1 MNIINAKTF
10 NTMKIV
16 FYIILFTSL
25 YFNIAKSEPLLLTCK
40 NTENSEPRYF
50 LTIDLD
56 NKTLEKAEALYKIIE
71 IKENSIKAERRIN
84 IDNKKYIETIFLD
97 RYYGKK
103 HLITTKRGDIKW
115 EVIEAK
121 SFQCNKYPVF

>member
-1 MNIINAKTF
+1 
-10 NTMKIV
+10 MKKF
-16 FYIILFTSL
+16 FYIIVLSSF
-25 YFNIAKSEPLLLTCK
+25 FINIAKSEPLLLSCQNK
-40 NTENSEPRYF
+40 DNSEPRYF
-50 LTIDLD
+50 FTVDLD

-121 SFQCNKYPVF
+121 NFQCNKYPVF